1 MRLPPAVGRFAI
13 QCSSLAALATIARM
27 SHLILLR
34 HGESQLNVLNRQK
47 RVYCGQYETPLT
59 DLGREQAREAGRQ
72 LAAREHLR
80 IQRAVSSCH
89 ERSRETL
96 SLALEQLARPVE
108 LLPPVNGLNERSL
121 GRFEGLAEEDV
132 FRDHPQYRDHPDF
145 KRFMNCF
152 VQKAPE
158 GENLA
163 EVSIRAWRAVEN
175 LLASS
180 EGDLLIVSHYNTI
193 RCILGRA
200 LLLSQEAVL
209 GLRIPNAVPIVL
221 KRGERFELLEGMT
234 IG

>member
-1 MRLPPAVGRFAI
+1 
-13 QCSSLAALATIARM
+13 M

-59 DLGREQAREAGRQ
+59 DFGRTQARDAGRQ
-72 LAAREHLR
+72 LAQRQHLR
-80 IQRAVSSCH
+80 IDRAVSSHH

-96 SLALEQLARPVE
+96 RLAVEQLE
-108 LLPPVNGLNERSL
+108 LLPPVAGLNERSL

-132 FRDHPQYRDHPDF
+132 FRDHPQYRDDPDYH
-145 KRFMNCF
+145 RFMNCF

-163 EVSIRAWRAVEN
+163 EVSIRAWRAVEQ
-175 LLASS
+175 LLDEQA
-180 EGDLLIVSHYNTI
+180 GDLLIVSHYNTI

-200 LLLSQEAVL
+200 LLLSEAAVL

>member
-1 MRLPPAVGRFAI
+1 
-13 QCSSLAALATIARM
+13 M

-59 DLGREQAREAGRQ
+59 DFGRAQARDAGRQ
-72 LAAREHLR
+72 LAERQHLR
-80 IQRAVSSCH
+80 IVRAVSSHH

-96 SLALEQLARPVE
+96 RLAIEQLAYPIE
-108 LLPPVNGLNERSL
+108 LLPPVAGLNERSL

-132 FRDHPQYRDHPDF
+132 FRDHPQYRDHPNYQ
-145 KRFMNCF
+145 RFMNCF

-163 EVSIRAWRAVEN
+163 EVSLRAWRAVES
-175 LLASS
+175 LLAES

-200 LLLSQEAVL
+200 LLLSQESVL
-209 GLRIPNAVPIVL
+209 SLRISNAVPIVL
-221 KRGERFELLEGMT
+221 RRCDSASGLRFELLEGM
-234 IG
+234 I

>member
-1 MRLPPAVGRFAI
+1 
-13 QCSSLAALATIARM
+13 M

-59 DLGREQAREAGRQ
+59 DFGREQARAAGRQ
-72 LAAREHLR
+72 LAERPHLR
-80 IQRAVSSCH
+80 IERAVSSHH

-96 SLALEQLARPVE
+96 QLALAQLLHPVE
-108 LLPPVNGLNERSL
+108 LLPPVAGLNERSL
-121 GRFEGLAEEDV
+121 GQFEGLAEEDV
-132 FRDHPQYRDHPDF
+132 FRDHPKYRDHDDF

-163 EVSIRAWRAVEN
+163 EVSVRAWRAVEG
-175 LLASS
+175 LLA
-180 EGDLLIVSHYNTI
+180 EHAGDLLIVSHYNTI

-200 LLLSQEAVL
+200 LLLREEEVL
-209 GLRIPNAVPIVL
+209 ALRIPNAVPIVL
-221 KRGERFELLEGMT
+221 RRGPAFELLEGMT

>member
-1 MRLPPAVGRFAI
+1 
-13 QCSSLAALATIARM
+13 M

-59 DLGREQAREAGRQ
+59 DFGREQARAAGRQ
-72 LAAREHLR
+72 LAERPHLR
-80 IQRAVSSCH
+80 IERAVSSHH

-96 SLALEQLARPVE
+96 QLALAQLLHPVE
-108 LLPPVNGLNERSL
+108 LLPPVAGLNERSL
-121 GRFEGLAEEDV
+121 GQFEGLAEEDV
-132 FRDHPQYRDHPDF
+132 FRDHPQYRDHDDF

-163 EVSIRAWRAVEN
+163 EVSVRAWRAVEQ
-175 LLASS
+175 LLADCGAGVSPARAA
-180 EGDLLIVSHYNTI
+180 ETAAPRGGDLLIVSHYNTI

-200 LLLSQEAVL
+200 LLLREEDGPGAADSQCGADRPAEQDPRLSCSRA
-209 GLRIPNAVPIVL
+209 
-221 KRGERFELLEGMT
+221 
-234 IG
+234 